1 MNDPHD
7 IAINMGT
14 KYFMPIGGPHYPTK
28 KNIPIAIDKYGYAK
42 VDSLLKD
49 IYIPV
54 QKLYEG
60 TEHMRER
67 YKYVELRAWM
77 KDNYG
82 PKSPLRKS
90 PKKSSRR
97 KSPKKSSRR
106 KSPKKS
112 SRRKSPKKSSRR
124 KSPKKSSRRKSSM
137 RKSKCNRGW
146 VLYTGTGRC
155 RMKSKSGYERSPTN
169 ERWIK
174 RCSKGKK
181 RHSKTIRCR
190 LSN

>member
-7 IAINMGT
+7 IAINMGV
-14 KYFMPIGGPHYPTK
+14 KYFLPIGGPLHPTK
-28 KNIPIAIDKYGYAK
+28 KNIPLAIDKYGYAK

-60 TEHMRER
+60 TERMRER

-106 KSPKKS
+106 KSIKKS
-112 SRRKSPKKSSRR
+112 SR
-124 KSPKKSSRRKSSM
+124 